1 MFVTALYCILDKR
14 TNVMKVA
21 SAGHNPMVVWRAATN
36 QIQLVNP
43 NGIALGFDKGPV
55 FERTVKEE
63 MITLGRGDRIVLYTD
78 GTVEAMD
85 EDNQE
90 FGDDKFFGLVKQLA
104 TRDSNQ
110 MLNLLVK
117 SLDEHKGNA
126 PQSDDITIVT
136 LRYL

>member
-1 MFVTALYCILDKR
+1 
-14 TNVMKVA
+14 MKVA
-21 SAGHNPMVVWRAATN
+21 SAGHNPMVVWRAASN

-63 MITLGRGDRIVLYTD
+63 KLTLGRGDRIVLYTD
-78 GTVEAMD
+78 GTVEAMNAA
-85 EDNQE
+85 NQE